1 MKVRWNH
8 WFTLMVLSGGLVI
21 YGVVKE
27 LKGHSDDS
35 LIVAMLGI
43 WLSLLFGFLA
53 LASALDTKKEHNL
66 MLEQHG
72 RMLGQQDKMLAQ
84 QGKMLEQQIKI
95 LAQQDKMLERQDK
108 TIEQQNKIIGLLE
121 EIRELLK
128 R

>member
-35 LIVAMLGI
+35 LIAAMLGI

-66 MLEQHG
+66 LLEQHN
-72 RMLGQQDKMLAQ
+72 RMLERQN
-84 QGKMLEQQIKI
+84 KI
-95 LAQQDKMLERQDK
+95 LDQQDKMLERQDK
-108 TIEQQNKIIGLLE
+108 TIEQQSKVIGLLE